1 MSKEKH
7 VFFVHSPITLLVAWG
22 VINLKKLEPEQV
34 IFLTHRGFSV
44 PVNEFKTFD
53 FPYSWSPEPFPF
65 KLNFLLSWK
74 RLKNFDDWVSQITK
88 NYRFVVY
95 LPHSQFRV
103 LKLLITHKSCFEYNY
118 LEEGLGSY
126 EPIEM
131 ANPRGMK
138 ARVNILDQILYKN
151 RIRDRLIYN
160 SSYGA
165 VFGLFE
171 ECFPG
176 FRNKYILAKDFLQ
189 DPVFVENLKMKQE
202 INDFENSHIIVLDA
216 ISAHGIVS
224 KDQHLAAVLRLKEIL
239 LNRGIKK
246 FFIKFHPA
254 QLGTEEYEIFLG
266 SLNYGLKDAEIIEI
280 DQSVYLEILALKCAS
295 ATFYVNI
302 SSVGLYAA
310 KFGQP
315 VYTWAN
321 FLTDKNERFRKFFYA
336 LNEEFLKNLIFLD
349 NEVVK

>member
-7 VFFVHSPITLLVAWG
+7 VFFVHSPITFLVAWG
-22 VINLKKLEPEQV
+22 VIKERTLDHEQV
-34 IFLTHRGFSV
+34 VFLTHRGFSV
-44 PVNEFKTFD
+44 PHNGFKTFN

-74 RLKNFDDWVSQITK
+74 RLKNFDDWVSRITDSQK
-88 NYRFVVY
+88 FVVY

-103 LKLLITHKSCFEYNY
+103 LKLLISNKSCKQYNY

-126 EPIEM
+126 ETVEK
-131 ANPRGMK
+131 ANPGGMK
-138 ARVNILDQILYKN
+138 ARVNFLDQILYKN
-151 RIRDRLIYN
+151 RIKDRLVYN

-176 FRNKYILAKDFLQ
+176 FRDKYILGKEFLQ
-189 DPVFVENLKMKQE
+189 DPDFVQNLHMKQG
-202 INDFENSHIIVLDA
+202 IDYFENAHIIVLDG
-216 ISAHGIVS
+216 ISAHGLIS
-224 KDQHLAAVLRLKEIL
+224 TDHHLAAVIRLKEIL
-239 LNRGIKK
+239 FNRGIKK
-246 FFIKFHPA
+246 TFIKFHPA
-254 QLGTEEYEIFLG
+254 QVGTEEYEKFL
-266 SLNYGLKDAEIIEI
+266 SSLKDSLKGVEMIEI
-280 DQSVYLEILALKCAS
+280 DQSVYLEILALRCNS
-295 ATFYVNI
+295 VTFYINI
-302 SSVGLYAA
+302 SSIGFYAA

-321 FLTDKNERFRKFFYA
+321 LLTDKNERYRKLFYG

-349 NEVVK
+349 NAVER